1 MSINSFILKAFTII
15 GLVVHYIFK
24 IIFYILIVAIT
35 LGVIYGAYRIVKY
48 FLLERWKNR

>member
-1 MSINSFILKAFTII
+1 MSINSFILKSFTII
-15 GLVVHYIFK
+15 GLIIHYMIK
-24 IIFYILIVAIT
+24 IIFYIFVVAVV